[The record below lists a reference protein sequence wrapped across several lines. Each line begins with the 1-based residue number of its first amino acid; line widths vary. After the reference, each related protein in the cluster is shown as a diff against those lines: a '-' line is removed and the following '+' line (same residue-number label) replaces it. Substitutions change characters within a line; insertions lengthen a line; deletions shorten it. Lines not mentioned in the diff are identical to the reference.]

1 MLVEMKSEDS
11 VKNPR
16 VLIVDDDDSIRLALQ
31 RGLQKL
37 GCEILHAS
45 DGETGLRMLKE
56 TTVQVVFLD
65 LRMPG
70 IDGHTFLR
78 RLSTYASA
86 TRVVVV
92 SGQGNMD
99 DVVDV
104 LRGGA
109 VDYLRKP
116 WSQAELVAAYT
127 RALDAFALL
136 ASPNPSRDETLSVA
150 SAGPATMA
158 TLSHLPSPSILPS
171 PPEPRGFYP
180 QPASINHAPAA
191 SAEAPAKL
199 GAFQLVI
206 ERLKSGD
213 VPLPAAPV
221 VMSKMREMIRSNTV
235 DAAQMATLVAQ
246 DQRLS
251 AEVLRLANTAHYARA
266 GRTSDLQNAVK
277 RIGFRQIHHIVE
289 TVLLRSAFE
298 GTDPWVRSCLNNI
311 WQRSVATALAARCLV
326 EVVPSAQKIDAGLAY
341 LSGLFMDVGGS
352 FLLWVLDETSAKSGQ
367 SIDKASATASV
378 ATHHRSLGRRIIES
392 WHIDPVVQL
401 VAAQHHSDP
410 GPCAGV
416 GMYKALVAVGA
427 MVAEHLNLPPDITQ
441 VGSGLDPLIQM
452 KLLST
457 LGLTKA
463 ELLRVG
469 TAIQPEF
476 DAITSGG

>member
-1 MLVEMKSEDS
+1 MLLESDDS
-11 VKNPR
+11 VQNPR
-16 VLIVDDDDSIRLALQ
+16 VLLVDDDDSIRLALQ

-37 GCEILHAS
+37 GCEILHAA
-45 DGETGLRMLKE
+45 DGEAGLRMLKE
-56 TTVQVVFLD
+56 TSVQVVFLD

-116 WSQAELVAAYT
+116 WTQSELLAAYT
-127 RALDAFALL
+127 RAMDAFAAL
-136 ASPNPSRDETLSVA
+136 ASPKPSHDVTFADAYGGSTANP
-150 SAGPATMA
+150 
-158 TLSHLPSPSILPS
+158 LPVPPTAILQAPT
-171 PPEPRGFYP
+171 EPRGAQQQTP
-180 QPASINHAPAA
+180 PLNHAIAA
-191 SAEAPAKL
+191 RGEGPAKL
-199 GAFQLVI
+199 NAFQLVI

-213 VPLPAAPV
+213 VALPAAPV
-221 VMSKMREMIRSNTV
+221 VMTKMREMIRKNTV
-235 DAAQMATLVAQ
+235 DAAQMAMLVSQ

-266 GRTSDLQNAVK
+266 GRTSDLQTSVT

-289 TVLLRSAFE
+289 TVLLRAAFE
-298 GTDPWVRSCLNNI
+298 GTDPWVRSCLHDI
-311 WQRSVATALAARCLV
+311 WRRGVATALAARCLV
-326 EVVPSAQKIDAGLAY
+326 DQIPSAQKMDAGLAY
-341 LSGLFMDVGGS
+341 LSGLFMDVGAS
-352 FLLWVLDETSAKSGQ
+352 FLLWVVDETSAKSGQ
-367 SIDKASATASV
+367 PIDKASATASV
-378 ATHHRSLGRRIIES
+378 ATHHRPIGRRIIES

-401 VAAQHHSDP
+401 VAALHHADP

-416 GMYKALVAVGA
+416 GMYKALVAVGS
-427 MVAEHLNLPPDITQ
+427 MVAEQLKLPPDLTQ
-441 VGSGLDPLIQM
+441 VGSGLDPLVQM

-457 LGLTKA
+457 LGLTNA
-463 ELLRVG
+463 DLFRVA
-469 TAIQPEF
+469 TVIQPEF
-476 DAITSGG
+476 DAITHGA

>member
-1 MLVEMKSEDS
+1 MLAETKADDWLQ
-11 VKNPR
+11 NPR
-16 VLIVDDDDSIRLALQ
+16 VLLVDDDDSIRLALQ

-56 TTVQVVFLD
+56 TSVQVVFLD

-78 RLSTYASA
+78 RLGTYASA

-116 WSQAELVAAYT
+116 WSQPELAAAYT

-136 ASPNPSRDETLSVA
+136 AKNHKVARDTFAAPTTATPVMH
-150 SAGPATMA
+150 SAAV
-158 TLSHLPSPSILPS
+158 
-171 PPEPRGFYP
+171 
-180 QPASINHAPAA
+180 HAPPLSPDYLDPSVIYQPPVATNHPTTV
-191 SAEAPAKL
+191 SGEPGAKL
-199 GAFQLVI
+199 DAFQLVL
-206 ERLKSGD
+206 ERLKTGD

-246 DQRLS
+246 DQRLA

-266 GRTSDLQNAVK
+266 GRTSDLQTAVT
-277 RIGFRQIHHIVE
+277 RVGFRQIHHIVE

-298 GTDPWVRSCLNNI
+298 GTDPWVRSCLRDI
-311 WQRSVATALAARCLV
+311 WRRGVATALAARSLV
-326 EVVPSAQKIDAGLAY
+326 ELVPNAQKIDASLAY
-341 LSGLFMDVGGS
+341 LSGLFMDVGAS
-352 FLLWVLDETSAKSGQ
+352 FLLWVVDETGTKSGQ
-367 SIDKASATASV
+367 PIDKASATASV

-401 VAAQHHSDP
+401 VAALHHADP

-427 MVAEHLNLPPDITQ
+427 MVAEQLKLPPDITQ
-441 VGSGLDPLIQM
+441 VGPVLDTLVQM

-457 LGLTKA
+457 MGLNSGD
-463 ELLRVG
+463 LFRV
-469 TAIQPEF
+469 ASVIQPEF